1 MKTSKFVD
9 EYAVVKAQIEALTKK
24 ADELKAKL
32 LATGETELEGKVFA
46 AKISIFEQT
55 RLDMP
60 TVRSFLTEEQIQLA
74 TRANTAVRINIK
86 AKAGKSLAA

>member
-32 LATGETELEGKVFA
+32 LATGEAELQGKAFA
-46 AKISIFEQT
+46 AKITVFEQT

-60 TVRSFLTEEQIQLA
+60 TVRSFLTEEQIALA
-74 TRANTAVRINIK
+74 TRTNPAVRINIK
-86 AKAGKSLAA
+86 AKVGKSLAA